1 MILIFGQEIW
11 LRTHKA
17 CENYSLLI
25 DSSVKTFD
33 IEKVPNLEACK
44 RAAGYS
50 LGVSL
55 YGYKYFEYTVYAADR
70 PKGCYVNGQNIY
82 WNNHPTGGKSSGI
95 RSVCQRGMCYIKAHQ
110 L

>member
-1 MILIFGQEIW
+1 MLSP
-11 LRTHKA
+11 H
-17 CENYSLLI
+17 
-25 DSSVKTFD
+25 DSNCSASFD
-33 IEKVPNLEACK
+33 IENVPNLKACK

-55 YGYKYFEYTVYAADR
+55 YGYKYFEYTVYSADR

-82 WNNHPTGGKSSGI
+82 WNNHPTGGKSHQFVSSQ
-95 RSVCQRGMCYIKAHQ
+95 RSVCQRGMYYIKAHQ

>member
-1 MILIFGQEIW
+1 MITNNFFTCCLDKKYM
-11 LRTHKA
+11 LSPH
-17 CENYSLLI
+17 
-25 DSSVKTFD
+25 DSNCSASFD
-33 IEKVPNLEACK
+33 IEKVPNLKACK

-55 YGYKYFEYTVYAADR
+55 YGYKYFEYTVYSADR

-95 RSVCQRGMCYIKAHQ
+95 RSVCQRGMYCIKAHQ